1 MWVFVFGLM
10 GGMGL
15 LLYGMNMLSGG
26 LQKIAGANLRNI
38 LSSLTQNRF
47 VGLVIGALV
56 TILFQSSA
64 ATTVILVSLASA
76 GIITLR
82 QTLGVILG
90 ADIGTTVTA
99 QLIAL
104 KVTEISLP
112 IVGIGAAI
120 IFFTKRD
127 RYRRIG
133 QVFAGFGMLFL
144 GLKIMSDTMY
154 PLREEPVFL
163 NLMMTIGDVPLLAVL
178 SAAVFTALLFSSAAA
193 VGIIMIFAIQDMVS
207 LHSAIYLLFGANIG
221 TTFTAILTSL
231 GANREAKRVA
241 TAHLVFKLAGIVIF
255 LPFVPQFAALM
266 LMITPNVGF
275 QVANAHMFFNIAI
288 AMMFIPFTGLFARL
302 LCWLVPEEKEVD
314 VDLKPRYLDNN
325 MISTPAI
332 AMGLASK
339 EITRVF
345 NQVVEMVSNIRDLF
359 ERDGPDELEK
369 MKQAEDKVD
378 ELSNATKVY
387 LAMVL
392 RQPLST
398 PEFNRCMGLMH
409 LTTDLEHI
417 GDIIDKN
424 INRLAKKKID
434 HCCDFS
440 VEGWEELTII
450 HARVCA
456 LVERTRDAFVENDLD
471 VARQAIRLAPNIKR
485 MEREL
490 RRMHLH
496 RLSMGV
502 QRSEETSS
510 IHLDLI
516 NAFLGIT
523 DRTRTLAVSIA
534 EEVISGRA
542 IIHDEDV
549 YLDVYLDEDQY
560 PDTGRGRGLATS

>member
-38 LSSLTQNRF
+38 LSSLTQNRL
-47 VGLVIGALV
+47 VGMIIGALV
-56 TILFQSSA
+56 TVLFQSST
-64 ATTVILVSLASA
+64 ATAVILVGLASA
-76 GIITLR
+76 SVITLR

-127 RYRRIG
+127 RYQRIG
-133 QVFAGFGMLFL
+133 QVLAGFGMLFL
-144 GLKIMSDTMY
+144 GLKIMADTMY

-163 NLMMTIGDVPLLAVL
+163 HLMMTIGDIPLLAIL
-178 SAAVFTALLFSSAAA
+178 SAAVFTSLLFSSAAA
-193 VGIIMIFAIQDMVS
+193 VGIIMIFAISDMVS

-231 GANREAKRVA
+231 GGNREAKRVA
-241 TAHLVFKLAGIVIF
+241 MAHFFFKVAGVLIF
-255 LPFVPQFAALM
+255 LPFVPQIKAFVQM
-266 LMITPNVGF
+266 LTPNVGF
-275 QVANAHMFFNIAI
+275 QVANVHTFFNIGI
-288 AMMFIPFTGLFARL
+288 ALIFIPFTNQMAQFLT
-302 LCWLVPEEKEVD
+302 WLVPDEKVEVD
-314 VDLKPRYLDNN
+314 VDLKPRYLDTHL
-325 MISTPAI
+325 ISTPSI
-332 AMGLASK
+332 AMGVASK
-339 EITRVF
+339 EIGRVF
-345 NQVVEMVSNIRDLF
+345 DQVVAMVDGIRDLF
-359 ERDGPDELEK
+359 EKNCPGELEK
-369 MKQAEDKVD
+369 MKRAEDVVD
-378 ELSNATKVY
+378 ELSTATKQY

-409 LTTDLEHI
+409 LCTDLEHI

-424 INRLAKKKID
+424 VNRLAKKKID

-440 VEGWEELTII
+440 VEGWEELTIM

-456 LVERTRDAFVENDLD
+456 LTERTRDAFVQNDRET
-471 VARQAIRLAPNIKR
+471 ARQAIRLAPNIKR

-496 RLSMGV
+496 RLAMGV
-502 QRSEETSS
+502 QRTEETSA

-516 NAFLGIT
+516 NAFLGIS
-523 DRTRTLAVSIA
+523 DRVRSLAVATA

-542 IIHDEDV
+542 IVHEDDLYRDEDI
-549 YLDVYLDEDQY
+549 Y
-560 PDTGRGRGLATS
+560 PDRAPAAR